1 MRHWYWPYILVKA
14 YSRLLSLSLS
24 VAGTAAAKPARRAA
38 AATPL
43 ATAAPSASTKT
54 GRGTTSFAA
63 QDFRLNPNRSLPSLR
78 AGRQRQQ
85 PPPESLLSVWQGSR
99 PLKACPQ
106 SPVLVERRHRSLL
119 APLPPPPPP
128 RPPRPT
134 DTEAASGGTR
144 HKPSSLTGE
153 ELNQRQE
160 GTIRG
165 LS

>member
-1 MRHWYWPYILVKA
+1 MKA

-63 QDFRLNPNRSLPSLR
+63 QDFRLNPNRFPPSLR
-78 AGRQRQQ
+78 AGRRLQ
-85 PPPESLLSVWQGSR
+85 PPPPGSLQSVWLGSR
-99 PLKACPQ
+99 PLKVCPQ
-106 SPVLVERRHRSLL
+106 SPVLVERRHQSLL
-119 APLPPPPPP
+119 APPPLPPPP

-134 DTEAASGGTR
+134 DTEAASGETR
-144 HKPSSLTGE
+144 HMPSSLTGE